1 MTYRIDSIRDLPP
14 ELLKRNPQLLDI
26 ESPKPN
32 KYHANKTTVDGITF
46 DSAKEANRY
55 QELLM
60 LERAGQIKDLKRQ
73 VKYELQEG
81 FIGISGKWVRP
92 IVYVADS
99 DYWEQ
104 GRHVVEDT
112 KSVAT
117 KKIKSYVLKKKMFQ
131 KRYPEIEFRES

>member
-14 ELLKRNPQLLDI
+14 ELLKRNPQLMEL
-26 ESPKPN
+26 EAPKPP
-32 KYHANKTTVDGITF
+32 KYHNQKTTVDGITF
-46 DSAKEANRY
+46 DSAKEAGRY
-55 QELLM
+55 HELM
-60 LERAGQIKDLKRQ
+60 MMERAGQIKDLRRQ

-92 IVYVADS
+92 IYYVADA

-131 KRYPEIEFRES
+131 KRYPEIEFREA

>member
-1 MTYRIDSIRDLPP
+1 MTYRVDSIHELPP
-14 ELLKRNPQLLDI
+14 ELLKRNPQLMEI

-55 QELLM
+55 HELLL
-60 LERAGQIKDLKRQ
+60 LECAGQIQHLKRQ
-73 VKYELQEG
+73 VRYELQEG

-92 IVYVADS
+92 IYYVADA

-112 KSVAT
+112 KSPAT
-117 KKIKSYVLKKKMFQ
+117 KKIKSYQIKKKMFE
-131 KRYPEIEFRES
+131 KKYSEIEFRES